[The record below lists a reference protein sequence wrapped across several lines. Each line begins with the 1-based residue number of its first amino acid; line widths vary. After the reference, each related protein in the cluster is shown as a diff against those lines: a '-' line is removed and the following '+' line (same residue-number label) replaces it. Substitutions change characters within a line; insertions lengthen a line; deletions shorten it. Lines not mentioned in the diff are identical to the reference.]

1 MTNTSI
7 DFSLPSQNLFVSPL
21 DAAAAAAAVPIFT
34 ENEVTRVAVPLDA
47 SRD

>member
-21 DAAAAAAAVPIFT
+21 DAAAAVPIFT

>member
-21 DAAAAAAAVPIFT
+21 DDAAAAVPIFT